1 MDKFAQNRLR
11 QRKHYRNLNRIVG
24 QSREVI
30 YRAYDS
36 GYKAGREDY
45 EKPTTT
51 LTPEYV
57 EGGMQFRCENCKR
70 AMIANYTFCPYCG
83 CEVK

>member
-1 MDKFAQNRLR
+1 MD
-11 QRKHYRNLNRIVG
+11 KHYRNLNGIIG
-24 QSREVI
+24 KSKEIICQ
-30 YRAYDS
+30 AYDR
-36 GYKAGREDY
+36 GYKAGKEDY
-45 EKPTTT
+45 EKPPTK
-51 LTPEYV
+51 LTPECV